1 MYSRGFTSSPLLSWW
16 ILQVVSW
23 LLLALLVLLVHWPT
37 TKAPSRWCFLQKH
50 LWLFTGKGSWENQ
63 RGATHRALLCLL
75 LFSPF
80 IRPWRRTLEHRL
92 CSKLCHIT
100 GLECTLFLYCAPPQE
115 LALIRLS
122 MLCFPPAVLLLK
134 SPSGAHRDICACV
147 PAAHVYHPSPQAL
160 STERKML
167 AGVQLCKSHL
177 DVAFVINNLG
187 ARLLPFLSSLP
198 ALLLKSLHKL
208 HKQPPIPVLICVI

>member
-1 MYSRGFTSSPLLSWW
+1 MENAGTQTLHKTLSHHR
-16 ILQVVSW
+16 IRMHPVFIVCT
-23 LLLALLVLLVHWPT
+23 P
-37 TKAPSRWCFLQKH
+37 PSV
-50 LWLFTGKGSWENQ
+50 
-63 RGATHRALLCLL
+63 
-75 LFSPF
+75 
-80 IRPWRRTLEHRL
+80 
-92 CSKLCHIT
+92 
-100 GLECTLFLYCAPPQE
+100 

-187 ARLLPFLSSLP
+187 ARLLPFLFSLP
-198 ALLLKSLHKL
+198 ALLLKSLQKL

>member
-1 MYSRGFTSSPLLSWW
+1 M
-16 ILQVVSW
+16 Q
-23 LLLALLVLLVHWPT
+23 
-37 TKAPSRWCFLQKH
+37 
-50 LWLFTGKGSWENQ
+50 
-63 RGATHRALLCLL
+63 
-75 LFSPF
+75 
-80 IRPWRRTLEHRL
+80 
-92 CSKLCHIT
+92 
-100 GLECTLFLYCAPPQE
+100 
-115 LALIRLS
+115 
-122 MLCFPPAVLLLK
+122 CFPPAVLLLK
-134 SPSGAHRDICACV
+134 SPSGAHRDVSACV

-198 ALLLKSLHKL
+198 ALLLKSLYKL